1 MLQSILVYSL
11 LTIIMVSLGAKTKK
25 TESFK
30 YAIIAVAIYS
40 LIFGLRYGVG
50 MDFFSYK
57 RYFYSIKYQTYA
69 DNQFEPGLIFMMKL
83 VDQMNLSSSFFF
95 GLVAFLQLIIV
106 VYALRENRNIY
117 PYLLFA
123 FMVDCVWLSFGNG
136 LRQEIAFCIFV
147 FSISF
152 IKSGKLVC
160 YLICIGIAYLF
171 HKSSLILFPIYFLLR
186 MDFRAPK
193 IYMQIGLLVI
203 ALILSNLN
211 FMRGLLMHIDGA
223 ISFVGYDNYN
233 YNGNDEGMLKKGT
246 VGLGFVIN
254 LMIDMIIIL
263 HSNRMKSFFQSKQL
277 NAMYTLYFIGVLLK
291 YALLWSLLFQRVNY
305 YFYGFQFIISAFLLY
320 YLHKTNKATYII
332 LTILLALVLVGTLS
346 KMETN
351 TSQFIFN
358 WQTDLFHL
366 KNYISKQ

>member
-1 MLQSILVYSL
+1 
-11 LTIIMVSLGAKTKK
+11 
-25 TESFK
+25 
-30 YAIIAVAIYS
+30 
-40 LIFGLRYGVG
+40 
-50 MDFFSYK
+50 
-57 RYFYSIKYQTYA
+57 
-69 DNQFEPGLIFMMKL
+69 
-83 VDQMNLSSSFFF
+83 
-95 GLVAFLQLIIV
+95 
-106 VYALRENRNIY
+106 
-117 PYLLFA
+117 
-123 FMVDCVWLSFGNG
+123 
-136 LRQEIAFCIFV
+136 
-147 FSISF
+147 
-152 IKSGKLVC
+152 
-160 YLICIGIAYLF
+160 
-171 HKSSLILFPIYFLLR
+171 
-186 MDFRAPK
+186 
-193 IYMQIGLLVI
+193 
-203 ALILSNLN
+203 
-211 FMRGLLMHIDGA
+211 MRGLLMHIDGT
-223 ISFVGYDNYN
+223 ISFVGYDN

-277 NAMYTLYFIGVLLK
+277 NAMYILYFIGVLLK